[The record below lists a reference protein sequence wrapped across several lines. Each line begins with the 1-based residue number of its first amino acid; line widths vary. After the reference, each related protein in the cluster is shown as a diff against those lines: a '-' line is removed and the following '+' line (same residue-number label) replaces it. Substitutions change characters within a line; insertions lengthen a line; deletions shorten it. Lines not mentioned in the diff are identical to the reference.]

1 MVSKDL
7 HRCFVFQ
14 TQLLM
19 YLLET
24 LDELDVLFSVS
35 PSLLDYQRNLRQLYI
50 PRECLE
56 KMYGQSVLLLQ
67 CLFRVPKFTHTL
79 SDFGS

>member
-1 MVSKDL
+1 
-7 HRCFVFQ
+7 
-14 TQLLM
+14 M

-56 KMYGQSVLLLQ
+56 KMYGQSVLFCNVYFEFLNSLT
-67 CLFRVPKFTHTL
+67 LFLILVLELGLVSRI
-79 SDFGS
+79 